1 MIAKKIIAVIII
13 IIIIAIVVG
22 VLAMFAVLHDY
33 EHTKG
38 RCGNCKYYDK
48 TLRTCWPK
56 FDTRFE
62 GDRACD
68 FFKQRDY
75 EN

>member
-13 IIIIAIVVG
+13 IILVAIVVG

-38 RCGNCKYYDK
+38 RCENCKYYDK
-48 TLRTCWPK
+48 TLHVCWP
-56 FDTRFE
+56 RFE
-62 GDRACD
+62 ERFDGDKGCD
-68 FFKQRDY
+68 FFKPREDD
-75 EN
+75 